1 MTDLQPMEVGAAESG
16 SALSKWET
24 LTSIPMLILSFG
36 WIVLITLYVVNPP
49 GHPNRMLFGIALLA
63 IWVLFIFDYALRLT
77 LAQHKK
83 VFFKESILDLGS
95 VIIPVLRPFHLLT
108 YLKAIKSFRKPTP
121 AAFRTRIAVWGVS
134 FAVLFIYTNA
144 MFVFEVERDAPGSN
158 IDSLGNSIWWA
169 IVTIATVGYGDYYPV
184 TIPGRI
190 AATVLMMGGVAI
202 VGTTSAIV
210 ISVLN
215 ERLTKMAKAHHGH
228 VDESLTEIP
237 VSVDSNPTKK

>member
-1 MTDLQPMEVGAAESG
+1 MTDLEPMEIGAAAPGSG
-16 SALSKWET
+16 LSKWET
-24 LTSIPMLILSFG
+24 YTSIPMLLLSVA

-49 GHPNRMLFGIALLA
+49 GHPNRMLFGITLA
-63 IWVLFIFDYALRLT
+63 VIWILFIFDYAFRLA
-77 LAQHKK
+77 LAEHKK

-95 VIIPVLRPFHLLT
+95 VVIPVLRPFHLLT
-108 YLKAIKSFRKPTP
+108 YLKGIKSFRKPTP

-134 FAVLFIYTNA
+134 FAVLFIYTIA
-144 MFVFEVERDAPGSN
+144 LFVFEVERGAPGSN
-158 IDSLGNSIWWA
+158 IDSLGNSVWWA

-215 ERLTKMAKAHHGH
+215 ERLTKMARAHHGH
-228 VDESLTEIP
+228 VDESLTETP
-237 VSVDSNPTKK
+237 VAIDSKPTKK